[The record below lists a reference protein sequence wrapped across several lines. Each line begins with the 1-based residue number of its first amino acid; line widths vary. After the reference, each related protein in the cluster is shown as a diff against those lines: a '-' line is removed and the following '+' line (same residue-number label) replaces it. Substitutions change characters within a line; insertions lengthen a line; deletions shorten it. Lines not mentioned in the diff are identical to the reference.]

1 MMSSRKKELTG
12 IALLLLGAMIWGA
25 AFTAQTVGAKYV
37 PPFTFLASRT
47 WLAIA
52 VLFPIMRI
60 TDRRNKGAKGEPGS
74 VIDRRN
80 AGAQGEPGS
89 VIDRRNAGAQE
100 EPGSDITGD
109 GKESSAGAGGLK
121 GNGHGESGKNPSRRE
136 IGKSPLRK
144 EMFLGGLLCGFFLF
158 TASAAQ
164 QTGIAY
170 TTTAKSGFI
179 TAMYVVIVPIIY
191 AVIRRKSSLRIW
203 ISVLFAVS
211 GLYLLCMKESF
222 TLGFG
227 DLITLLCAFLFSIQ
241 IMCVDRFVGR
251 IGAVKLTLFEFLFE
265 GVFATVCAA
274 LFENPTKEGLIKAG
288 FAILYAGVMSSAVG
302 YTLQMAGQA
311 RVNPAAAS
319 IAMSMESVF
328 SALTGWIVLGQSLTV
343 REIAGCAVMFTAI
356 IIAEMPV
363 RERKKV
369 PEPDGA

>member
-1 MMSSRKKELTG
+1 MSSRKKELTG
-12 IALLLLGAMIWGA
+12 IAILLLGAMIWGA

-47 WLAIA
+47 WLAVA
-52 VLFPIMRI
+52 VLFPIMKM
-60 TDRRNKGAKGEPGS
+60 T
-74 VIDRRN
+74 DRRN
-80 AGAQGEPGS
+80 AGAQGETGS
-89 VIDRRNAGAQE
+89 VTDRQNAGVQGG
-100 EPGSDITGD
+100 PGSDNAGD
-109 GKESSAGAGGLK
+109 GNELSAGAGGLK
-121 GNGHGESGKNPSRRE
+121 GTGHGERGKNPSRRE
-136 IGKSPLRK
+136 LL
-144 EMFLGGLLCGFFLF
+144 LGGLLCGFFLF

-211 GLYLLCMKESF
+211 GLYLLCMKESL

-274 LFENPTKEGLIKAG
+274 LFEHPTKEGLIKAG

-369 PEPDGA
+369 PEPGGA